1 MSEKTTAK
9 TATTGQA
16 AGNEKAANIE
26 SAAGIIRTVQH
37 VLRDTAEA
45 GDALP
50 PGSAGSMGTM
60 LCVAMDLLPCSERG
74 AVKTSLGDVAHILGA
89 AFLERTAVSPTIT
102 AALADIIRHATSEE
116 SAHCACGCLT
126 PARKPAPETKPG
138 TVDERGRKY
147 VATIQ
152 PPPDV
157 AAAGITAAE
166 IWSEVPL
173 SDEDLAARRVEAI
186 NAARSSVEMKKGVDG
201 LKKETNSLMDLVA
214 KGALRDEETRKQV
227 LQRLT
232 ALLHKFSGLNREV
245 GSLPG
250 GKAPRA
256 ERVPDWRDTAS
267 GADKVSGSARTRG
280 GGTKESRPAAKPEGK
295 SSANI
300 PDTAFGAKID
310 LYPSEDKSSKPVPAK
325 PEAKPAPEPKKEKA
339 PKSKPAD
346 GTAEISGYFTPEEA
360 ADLTERIRGWLSQC
374 KCEHHL
380 GDLMTSIEEV
390 FKLSDGQLGEL
401 VGISSRLVCNVR
413 HGRPS
418 PSAKAR
424 FTEVFGFDGGVK

>member
-1 MSEKTTAK
+1 MSEKTNAK
-9 TATTGQA
+9 TATAEQA
-16 AGNEKAANIE
+16 ARNETADNTAIA
-26 SAAGIIRTVQH
+26 SGISRTVQR
-37 VLRDTAEA
+37 VLRGTAEA
-45 GDALP
+45 RDALP

-89 AFLERTAVSPTIT
+89 AFLERTPVSPTIT
-102 AALADIIRHATSEE
+102 AAMADIIRHATSEE

-138 TVDERGRKY
+138 TVDERDRKY

-157 AAAGITAAE
+157 AAAGITAIE

-173 SDEDLAARRVEAI
+173 SDEELAARRVEAI
-186 NAARSSVEMKKGVDG
+186 NAARSGVEMKKGVDG

-256 ERVPDWRDTAS
+256 ERVPDWRDAMSNSVDTT
-267 GADKVSGSARTRG
+267 GKLQG
-280 GGTKESRPAAKPEGK
+280 KPV
-295 SSANI
+295 
-300 PDTAFGAKID
+300 GAK
-310 LYPSEDKSSKPVPAK
+310 EDRPVPAK

-346 GTAEISGYFTPEEA
+346 GTAEVSGYYTPEDA
-360 ADLTERIRGWLSQC
+360 AALKERIREWLSGC
-374 KCEHHL
+374 KSGHRL

-390 FKLSDGQLGEL
+390 FDLSDGQLGEL

-418 PSAKAR
+418 PSALVK
-424 FTEVFGFDGGVK
+424 FTETFGTEGGAK

>member
-1 MSEKTTAK
+1 MSEKTNAK
-9 TATTGQA
+9 TATAEQA
-16 AGNEKAANIE
+16 ARNETADNTAIA
-26 SAAGIIRTVQH
+26 SGIIRTVQR
-37 VLRDTAEA
+37 VLRGTAESR
-45 GDALP
+45 DALP

-89 AFLERTAVSPTIT
+89 AVLEKTTVSPTIT
-102 AALADIIRHATSEE
+102 ADLADIIRHATSEE

-157 AAAGITAAE
+157 AAAGITAIE

-256 ERVPDWRDTAS
+256 ERVPDWRDTQRVPGS
-267 GADKVSGSARTRG
+267 GVLRDAT
-280 GGTKESRPAAKPEGK
+280 GTTEEVQGKPV
-295 SSANI
+295 
-300 PDTAFGAKID
+300 GAK
-310 LYPSEDKSSKPVPAK
+310 ED
-325 PEAKPAPEPKKEKA
+325 KPAPVKPEEKPGKKGTRRFAVLDKEGKPA
-339 PKSKPAD
+339 LGILHEKSKPAD
-346 GTAEISGYFTPEEA
+346 GTAEISGYFTPEDA
-360 ADLTERIRGWLSQC
+360 AALKERIREWLSGC
-374 KCEHHL
+374 KSGHRL

-390 FKLSDGQLGEL
+390 FDLSDGQLGEL

-418 PSAKAR
+418 PSALVK
-424 FTEVFGFDGGVK
+424 FTETFGTEGGAK